1 MSSDAKKADEPEAS
15 LRRQKVQRRPPRGH
29 QGKRRVP
36 WFIYAIPL
44 AFIALIAGAALWK
57 YLEVR
62 QASDWPS
69 VIGKVV
75 VSTSEVRKV
84 KTFDDNAASG
94 RGEEERNFAKIIYE
108 YTVDGE
114 KLRGTRVSIGEDRG
128 NFEVA
133 ETIAKY
139 PVGTVVTVYFD
150 PRHPEQAVLERD
162 APQGVFGC
170 VIWMVVIGL
179 GLTFGGFYGFEK
191 LGEFIDKV
199 SIKPDNAKA
208 TIAFGAFGTAV
219 ALFAIAIHRM
229 AAKQRAWPTVE
240 GRIVQSEVD
249 AFRGRTDSG
258 KPQTMYRSRIS
269 YAYRYNNID
278 YRGNNQTS
286 GSQVTSNM
294 QSFAKRAV
302 ARFPVGKKVK
312 VYVNPDNPSEATLNP
327 SAWYVWLLWIVAF
340 AVWGVAYYASQR

>member
-1 MSSDAKKADEPEAS
+1 M
-15 LRRQKVQRRPPRGH
+15 
-29 QGKRRVP
+29 P

-44 AFIALIAGAALWK
+44 AFIALIAGAAIYK
-57 YLEVR
+57 YLQVR

-75 VSTSEVRKV
+75 VSKSEVRKV

-108 YTVDGE
+108 YTVDDE
-114 KLRGTRVSIGEDRG
+114 KLRGSRVSIGEDLG

-139 PVGTVVTVYFD
+139 PVGTVVTVYFN

-162 APQGVFGC
+162 APQGIWGC
-170 VIWMVVIGL
+170 VIWMVVVGL

-191 LGEFIDKV
+191 LGELIDKV
-199 SIKPDNAKA
+199 AVKPDNVKA
-208 TIAFGAFGTAV
+208 TLAFGGFGTLV
-219 ALFAIAIHRM
+219 ALFALAMHRM
-229 AAKQRAWPTVE
+229 AAKQRAWPVVN
-240 GRIVQSEVD
+240 GKIVQSEVEQ
-249 AFRGRTDSG
+249 FEGRTDSG
-258 KPQTMYRSRIS
+258 NRQTMYRSRIS
-269 YAYRYNNID
+269 WSYRYNNID
-278 YRGNNQTS
+278 YRGGNQTS

-294 QSFAKRAV
+294 QGFAKRA
-302 ARFPVGKKVK
+302 AAKFPLGKTVK

-327 SAWYVWLLWIVAF
+327 SARFVWLLWIVAF